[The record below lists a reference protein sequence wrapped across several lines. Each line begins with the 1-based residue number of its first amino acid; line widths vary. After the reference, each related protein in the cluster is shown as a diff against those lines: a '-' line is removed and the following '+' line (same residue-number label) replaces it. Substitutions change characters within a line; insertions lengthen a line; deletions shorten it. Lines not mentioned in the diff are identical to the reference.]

1 VETQAPVIR
10 GEAAERLGIRELIG
24 RGTSDFSGSPT
35 NRRKNIKLGA
45 ERVHGTIV
53 LSGEEFSMIKTL
65 GPIDGEHGWLPELV
79 IKGNRTLPEFGGGL
93 CQIGTTAF
101 RAAMNTGLLITER
114 RNHSYRVRYY
124 EPAGTDATIYDPSP
138 DFKFKNDTPYAILIT
153 TELQGD
159 IVVFSVWG
167 TEDGREAVIGK
178 SVVTNITAPPPKK
191 LIETTDLPV
200 GQTKCTE
207 TAHAGA
213 TAKVDYTVTY
223 GNGKTKKVTFTSVYR
238 PWQAVCLVGVAAL
251 TPTVDPAAAAI
262 DQTGINNLN

>member
-1 VETQAPVIR
+1 
-10 GEAAERLGIRELIG
+10 
-24 RGTSDFSGSPT
+24 
-35 NRRKNIKLGA
+35 
-45 ERVHGTIV
+45 
-53 LSGEEFSMIKTL
+53 MIKTL

-138 DFKFKNDTPYAILIT
+138 DFKFKNDTPHAILIT

-159 IVVFSVWG
+159 IVVFSFWG
-167 TEDGREAVIGK
+167 TEDGREAVVGK
-178 SVVTNITAPPPKK
+178 SVITNITAPPPKK

-213 TAKVDYTVTY
+213 TAKVDYTVNY
-223 GNGKTKKVTFTSVYR
+223 GNGETKTITFTSVYR
-238 PWQAVCLVGVAAL
+238 PWQAVCLVGVASL
-251 TPTVDPAAAAI
+251 TPAAETGAAAV